1 MFPPEDTPAL
11 SKAIIDALSD
21 TARLKKMGQ
30 AGRSLVAPVFSA
42 ETMVDKIDA
51 LYKQLIERAH
61 EHPVFLL
68 LVLVCAGALS
78 RTKGGIF

>member
-1 MFPPEDTPAL
+1 VVIPEKTGFLVPPENTPAL

-51 LYKQLIERAH
+51 LYRQLLNKRKCH
-61 EHPVFLL
+61 
-68 LVLVCAGALS
+68 S
-78 RTKGGIF
+78 RGSGNPKG